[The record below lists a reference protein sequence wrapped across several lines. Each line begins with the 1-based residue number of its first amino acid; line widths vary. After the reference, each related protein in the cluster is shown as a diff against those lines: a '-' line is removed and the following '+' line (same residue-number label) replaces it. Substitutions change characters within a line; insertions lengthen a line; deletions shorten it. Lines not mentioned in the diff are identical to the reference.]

1 MDIGQAG
8 RLEQGC
14 PRRHLS
20 RGFFRKEIDPEGGC
34 DGGCL
39 LLGFAFQ
46 AGLSSGHKPDRAGRP
61 ELAENLRV
69 FALEAHLAQID
80 VMLHAQVAGFPVSV
94 IDASSH
100 GSLFLA
106 LFRAAV
112 RNAAATQGC
121 F

>member
-1 MDIGQAG
+1 
-8 RLEQGC
+8 
-14 PRRHLS
+14 
-20 RGFFRKEIDPEGGC
+20 
-34 DGGCL
+34 
-39 LLGFAFQ
+39 
-46 AGLSSGHKPDRAGRP
+46 
-61 ELAENLRV
+61 
-69 FALEAHLAQID
+69 
-80 VMLHAQVAGFPVSV
+80 MLHAQVAGFPVSV